1 MNLTAITLYPKLIVD
16 KVDPKIFGG
25 FLEHMGRAVYEGI
38 YDPTSTHSDENG
50 YRKDVLKVLQ
60 ELKMPIIRYPGGNF
74 ASGYHWKNGI
84 GPKKTRPV
92 VRELAWQSIEPNQFG
107 TEEFM
112 TLCEKMKW
120 DPMLTVN
127 LGTGTP
133 EEACNWVEYCNSPVG
148 TRESNLRGENGNEK
162 PYDVKLWCLG
172 NEMDGP
178 WQLGH
183 VPATQY
189 QSKHYKQ
196 QR

>member
-84 GPKKTRPV
+84 GTKKNQTSCTITC
-92 VRELAWQSIEPNQFG
+92 LAKYRTKSIRNRRVH
-107 TEEFM
+107 
-112 TLCEKMKW
+112 
-120 DPMLTVN
+120 DPM
-127 LGTGTP
+127 
-133 EEACNWVEYCNSPVG
+133 
-148 TRESNLRGENGNEK
+148 
-162 PYDVKLWCLG
+162 
-172 NEMDGP
+172 
-178 WQLGH
+178 
-183 VPATQY
+183 
-189 QSKHYKQ
+189 
-196 QR
+196 